1 MVMVAHLRADGHG
14 HGGSVTSTEIAAHAL
29 FRCEYCKLISQSDLM
44 GVHRYRTCTG
54 LGAPIVSADSCKEGF
69 GRPKPDLF
77 LPPQLTPPRWAFLSK
92 EAQ

>member
-1 MVMVAHLRADGHG
+1 ML
-14 HGGSVTSTEIAAHAL
+14 SPSIAHAL
-29 FRCEYCKLISQSDLM
+29 AYFHKRRGIALGQPRASCYGEY
-44 GVHRYRTCTG
+44 
-54 LGAPIVSADSCKEGF
+54 KEGF